1 MGSRQKPRIPIG
13 SPNVSQFI
21 KKSSFPSFFVSV
33 FFSSLVGIWLFCY
46 IRISL
51 RYLCQPRVLRL
62 YLDFGANW
70 LTVHHFRKN
79 MKLCMTCKT
88 FVLLVYHD
96 FILLQF
102 LLQFQPVAFVDH
114 PQKCEFV
121 FLCRRSFIY
130 FMLKIW
136 GLSSA
141 KRKSLICQEILC
153 VRKFL
158 YKIFSNTGDAIL
170 SSLFKDSVKTVVVL
184 HCFLS
189 FAFIYCLHL
198 SCMD

>member
-1 MGSRQKPRIPIG
+1 MPAQSLE
-13 SPNVSQFI
+13 V
-21 KKSSFPSFFVSV
+21 V
-33 FFSSLVGIWLFCY
+33 F
-46 IRISL
+46 R
-51 RYLCQPRVLRL
+51 
-62 YLDFGANW
+62 ANW

-79 MKLCMTCKT
+79 MKLVWLAKPLYYLCIIVLLCITC
-88 FVLLVYHD
+88 VSLLVYHN
-96 FILLQF
+96 FI

-189 FAFIYCLHL
+189 FAFVYCLHL